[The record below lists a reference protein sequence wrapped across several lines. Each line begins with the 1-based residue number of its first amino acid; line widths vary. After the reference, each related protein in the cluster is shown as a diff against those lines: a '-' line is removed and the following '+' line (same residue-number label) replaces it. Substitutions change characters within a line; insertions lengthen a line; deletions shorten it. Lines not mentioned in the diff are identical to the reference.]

1 MTDGAAVWLADQHR
15 HARRFLLIALC
26 VWGGCLA
33 IRGAADGLFEV
44 RRPALAAAFWPASGT
59 ALANLAQARIVAAGG
74 SVDAT
79 ARALSTAALRRS
91 PASATPLVLAGLAA
105 SERGDMA
112 TAELLM
118 LAARARNPRDATA
131 CYWLLDHFVRD
142 GRYAAAMA
150 QVGGAIRLRDGAAA
164 PVFALVAALAA
175 IPAARG
181 AVRAE
186 LATDPFW
193 RNGFFQGQAT
203 VADPASLLALLA
215 LLQSIPPARDPAAA
229 RLERQAVLRAMV
241 DRGAYAPA
249 YAAWRAFL
257 PPAQRPMPGTVYD
270 PDFAGLAGP
279 PPFNWRL
286 QTGDDTMVAIG
297 PRGLSITYAGEQAAV
312 LAEQYLVVPPGTY
325 RLSIAARGHDAS
337 NRLVT
342 RIVCARDA
350 SVLASVPASKSQS
363 TNVPIPERCGAL
375 QLQIAADSRIPRET
389 AQAVI
394 ATIRLAAD

>member
-1 MTDGAAVWLADQHR
+1 MTDGAAVWWADQHR

-44 RRPALAAAFWPASGT
+44 RRPALAAAFWPASAE

-79 ARALSTAALRRS
+79 ARALSTAALQRS

-112 TAELLM
+112 TAESLM
-118 LAARARNPRDATA
+118 LAARARDPRDATV
-131 CYWLLDHFVRD
+131 CYWLLDHFVRN

-164 PVFALVAALAA
+164 PVFALVATLAA
-175 IPAARG
+175 IPAARE

-203 VADPASLLALLA
+203 VADPASLLA

-241 DRGAYAPA
+241 DRGAYASA
-249 YAAWRAFL
+249 YAAWLAFL
-257 PPAQRPMPGTVYD
+257 PPAQRPMPGAVYD
-270 PDFAGLAGP
+270 PDFAGLEGP

-286 QTGDDTMVAIG
+286 QTGDDTAVAIG
-297 PRGLSITYAGEQAAV
+297 THGLSIAYAGEQAAV
-312 LAEQYLVVPPGTY
+312 LAEQYLVVPPGAY
-325 RLSIAARGHDAS
+325 RLSIAARGHGAS
-337 NRLVT
+337 DRLVT
-342 RIVCARDA
+342 RVVCARDA
-350 SVLASVPASKSQS
+350 SVLASIPASTSQS
-363 TNVPIPERCGAL
+363 TNVAISPRCGAV
-375 QLQIAADSRIPRET
+375 QLQIAAESRIPRET
-389 AQAVI
+389 AQAI
-394 ATIRLAAD
+394 ISTIRLAPG